1 MLRRF
6 VRVFALVICGYG
18 GFMHNILMTIE
29 LSALCRRLF
38 SRDTASTRAWVL
50 FACASLL
57 LAAVSLLVAQHLATR
72 TALETLERQGRADAG
87 LKVALLRAVLERPRS
102 LPLILSRDREVEEA
116 LKAPDA
122 GRIAALNRKLEALVA
137 GTSAS
142 VLYVIDTK
150 GLTIAASNW
159 REPSSFVGSD
169 YAFRAYFSGAIE
181 NGRAEHFALGNVSG
195 RPGLY
200 ISHRVDDA
208 AGRPLGVVVVK
219 AEFDQLESDWRDA
232 LRPTFV
238 ADENGVVLVTSIPS
252 WRFMSLGTASQEA
265 LSQVRSSRQFGEEM
279 LLPLPIVS
287 GDRLSENA
295 RLVETALPGGTREG
309 FVEVGL
315 PVPSTA
321 WSLNFLLPLQPALSA
336 AVRQAQMAAL
346 LLLAPFLALAAFL
359 IRRRQ
364 QVLARIAAEQ
374 AARLDLEQ
382 RVEART
388 LDLRQARD
396 RLEAEIADHRA
407 TEARLQGV
415 QQELVQANRLAILG
429 QVAAGVAHEINQPV
443 ATIRAYADNARTYL
457 DRQQLEPA
465 SSNLIEI
472 ADLTERIGT
481 ITQDLKALARKGRSA
496 AEPVP
501 VQDVLTG
508 AVMLLKS
515 RFAGRLEALVLDR
528 PNPSLFV
535 LGNRLRLEQV
545 MINLLQNALEAIET
559 LPGGQVRV
567 SVEEAAETVTV
578 LVEDNGPGIETEV
591 LRQLFTPFNT
601 SKEAGLGLGL
611 VIAKD
616 IVGDYGGHIGVE
628 SRPTGTRFSVTLK
641 RANP

>member
-1 MLRRF
+1 
-6 VRVFALVICGYG
+6 
-18 GFMHNILMTIE
+18 MHNTDMIIEPSGVRKRILAWGTS
-29 LSALCRRLF
+29 SA
-38 SRDTASTRAWVL
+38 RAWFL
-50 FACASLL
+50 FACAGLL
-57 LAAVSLLVAQHLATR
+57 LGAASLFLAQQIATR
-72 TALETLERQGRADAG
+72 TALETLEQQGRADAG

-116 LKAPDA
+116 LRAPDA
-122 GRIAALNRKLEALVA
+122 GRIRELNRKLEDLVA

-142 VLYVIDTK
+142 VLYVIDMT
-150 GLTIAASNW
+150 GVAIAASNW

-169 YAFRAYFSGAIE
+169 YAFRAYFSGAMQ
-181 NGRAEHFALGNVSG
+181 NGRAEHFALGNVSR

-208 AGRPLGVVVVK
+208 TGTPLGVVVVK
-219 AEFDQLESDWRDA
+219 AEFEQLESDWRDA

-238 ADENGVVLVTSIPS
+238 TDENGVVLITSIPS
-252 WRFMSLGTASQEA
+252 WRFMSLGVASQEV
-265 LSQVRSSRQFGEEM
+265 LNRVRSSRQFGEEM
-279 LLPLPIVS
+279 LLPLPILT
-287 GDRLSENA
+287 GDRLGEHT
-295 RLVETALPGGTREG
+295 RRVETALPGGTRDA
-309 FVEVGL
+309 FIEVSL
-315 PVPSTA
+315 PVPSTP
-321 WSLNFLLPLQPALSA
+321 WSLHFLLPVQPALPA
-336 AVRQAQMAAL
+336 AVRQAQMTAL
-346 LLLAPFLALAAFL
+346 LILAPFLALIAFL

-364 QVLARIAAEQ
+364 QVLTRIATEQ
-374 AARLDLEQ
+374 AARLELEK

-396 RLEAEIADHRA
+396 RLEAEIADHRS

-443 ATIRAYADNARTYL
+443 ATIRAYADNAKTFL
-457 DRQQLEPA
+457 DRQQLEPV
-465 SSNLIEI
+465 SDNLSEI
-472 ADLTERIGT
+472 AGLTERIGT

-496 AEPVP
+496 PKPVR

-515 RFAGRLEALVLDR
+515 RFAGRLEALVIDH
-528 PNPSLFV
+528 PDPQLFV

-559 LPGGQVRV
+559 LPAGHVRV
-567 SVEEAAETVTV
+567 SASEDAETVI
-578 LVEDNGPGIETEV
+578 LRVEDNGPGIDPEV

-616 IVGDYGGHIGVE
+616 IVSDYGGSIDVD
-628 SRPTGTRFSVTLK
+628 SSPTGTRFSVTLK
-641 RANP
+641 RAKP